1 MIKVQNICKTYKVAK
16 RNKGLKEAAKALFK
30 RDYEYIK
37 ALNVNRINVTCIG
50 G

>member
-30 RDYEYIK
+30 RDYEYVK
-37 ALNVNRINVTCIG
+37 ALKCEVINMLPA
-50 G
+50 